1 MYLHCFSYCNRSQI
15 QHGQCL
21 HLYTRQRDLRLDMLQ
36 ARRTCL
42 HKICTS
48 VVTLPCNFLRHNP
61 PEAMH
66 TRCFIQN
73 HPPVCPVA
81 NSAICW
87 KRCHIHAHSDTS
99 STRYVLFHSVEWLH
113 SLWFNG
119 HFVGC
124 KSILF
129 HPVVHTGKITCSG
142 LIHKIHRT
150 TLESLLQFELSNHN
164 GRMRLPFFPCCVY
177 VCLCVHV
184 G

>member
-1 MYLHCFSYCNRSQI
+1 MCLRCFSHYNRSQI
-15 QHGQCL
+15 QHRQRL
-21 HLYTRQRDLRLDMLQ
+21 HLYTRQTDLRLDMLQ

-48 VVTLPCNFLRHNP
+48 VVTAPCNFPRRNP

-66 TRCFIQN
+66 PHCFIQN
-73 HPPVCPVA
+73 RPALSSSSQCYRLKKVPHSRTSTHPDA
-81 NSAICW
+81 SRT
-87 KRCHIHAHSDTS
+87 RCM
-99 STRYVLFHSVEWLH
+99 LFHSLQWLH

-124 KSILF
+124 NSILF
-129 HPVVHTGKITCSG
+129 HSVVPTGKITCSG
-142 LIHKIHRT
+142 LIHKTQRT

-164 GRMRLPFFPCCVY
+164 GRMRLPFFPCCV
-177 VCLCVHV
+177 CVHV